1 MVFMKLKFD
10 NNIIEFNVQYG
21 HRTKISIHMDTLGL
35 ITVKVPNDVS
45 EESIIKAVQQ
55 QGKWILEKSRHI
67 AVVRENQNTR
77 EYQNEGKFL
86 YLGKECLLHELIET
100 TDLQEEELQKNLK
113 KFYVSSCKKI
123 VGERIKLF
131 QSQLGVKPKTIEI
144 VESRT
149 KWGSCSADK
158 KITFNY
164 LLAMAPIEVIDY
176 VIIHELC
183 HLLHM
188 NHDRSF
194 WRRVGSVMPDYKEKE
209 EYLEEHGQSMTL

>member
-1 MVFMKLKFD
+1 MKIKID
-10 NNIIEFNVQYG
+10 NNIIEYNVQYG
-21 HRTKISIHMDTLGL
+21 HRTKITIHMDTVGL
-35 ITVKVPNDVS
+35 ITVKVPNDAS
-45 EESIIKAVQQ
+45 EESIIRAVQQ

-67 AVVRENQNTR
+67 ALVQESHKPK
-77 EYQNEGKFL
+77 EYQDKGKFL
-86 YLGKECLLHELIET
+86 HLGKEYSLDELIET
-100 TDLQEEELQKNLK
+100 NELEEEELQKNLK
-113 KFYVSSCKKI
+113 KFYFTSCKKVI
-123 VGERIKLF
+123 ADRIKIY
-131 QSQLGVKPKTIEI
+131 QTQLGIKPKTIEI

-194 WRRVGSVMPDYKEKE
+194 WRRVGGIMPDYKEKE
-209 EYLEEHGQSMTL
+209 EFLTEHGHAMTL

>member
-1 MVFMKLKFD
+1 MKIKID
-10 NNIIEFNVQYG
+10 NHIIEYSVQYG
-21 HRTKISIHMDTLGL
+21 HRTKISIHMDAVGL
-35 ITVKVPNDVS
+35 ITVKVPNDAN
-45 EESIIKAVQQ
+45 EESIIRAVQQ

-67 AVVRENQNTR
+67 ALVQESHKPK
-77 EYQNEGKFL
+77 EYQDEGKFL
-86 YLGKECLLHELIET
+86 HLGKECLLQDLIET
-100 TDLQEEELQKNLK
+100 NELNEEELQRNLK
-113 KFYVSSCKKI
+113 KFYFTSCKKI
-123 VGERIKLF
+123 VGERIKNY
-131 QSQLGVKPKTIEI
+131 QSELGVKPKTIEI

-183 HLLHM
+183 HLMHM

-194 WRRVGSVMPDYKEKE
+194 WRRVGSIMPDYKNKE
-209 EYLEEHGQSMTL
+209 EYLATHGRAMTL